1 MMTDKW
7 KRMEQELEQLKD
19 NNLFRCMT
27 VFDSPQTSQVEVEG
41 QKQHLFSSN
50 SYLDLCCEPKIKEY
64 TRRVLDEYG
73 SGSGGSRLTTG
84 TTRVHAEL
92 EDAIAEFKKREAAL
106 VFNTGYMA
114 NVGIL
119 SALAGK
125 GDIIYSDELNH
136 ASIIDG
142 CRLSKADLVIYRHN
156 DMDDLEQKIKAR
168 PGRNGVIVS
177 DGVFSMDG
185 DIVNLPGLVELAD
198 RYGLLSMI
206 DEAHAT
212 GVIGATGRGTEEY
225 YDMEGSVDV
234 LMGTLSKA
242 VGGEGG
248 FVCGTRTL
256 IDYLINKAR
265 SFIFSTS
272 LSPVTMAADT
282 QGIRMIMEQ
291 PQRVRKLQENIRY
304 CCEALN
310 SRGIRAESKT
320 AIIPIII
327 GDEGRAMKA
336 MKLLKERGY
345 YISAIRYPT
354 VARGSAR
361 LRLALMSSHTHEELD
376 GLADALKE
384 CMSLAESESI

>member
-1 MMTDKW
+1 MMNDKW
-7 KRMEQELEQLKD
+7 ERMDREIEQLESD
-19 NNLFRCMT
+19 NLFRSMT
-27 VFDSPQTSQVEVEG
+27 VFDSPQTSQVKVEG

-64 TRRVLDEYG
+64 IRQILEEYG

-84 TTRVHAEL
+84 TTRIHVEL
-92 EDAIAEFKKREAAL
+92 EETIARFKKREAAL

-125 GDIIYSDELNH
+125 GDLIYSDELNH

-156 DMDDLEQKIKAR
+156 DMGDLEEKIKAH

-185 DIVNLPGLVELAD
+185 DIVDLPGLVDLAD

-225 YDMEGSVDV
+225 YEMEGSVDV

-248 FVCGTRTL
+248 FVCGSRTL

-272 LSPVTMAADT
+272 LSPATIAADI
-282 QGIRMIMEQ
+282 QGIRVITEQ
-291 PQRVRKLQENIRY
+291 PQRVQKLQENICY
-304 CCEALN
+304 CCAALN
-310 SRGIRAESKT
+310 SRGIKAESET

-327 GDEGRAMKA
+327 GDEGRAMKV

-361 LRLALMSSHTHEELD
+361 LRLALMSSHTREDLD

-384 CMSLAESESI
+384 CMTLAENE